1 MATAAAR
8 SAAVFLLFAALCP
21 DVAFAQSP
29 GSVNSSVKFEVASV
43 RPAVR
48 DEDAPSF
55 MRGGPGTSDPGR
67 ITYQRVSLAR
77 FFYAAYGVDF
87 DQISGP
93 DWLGTELYTVVAKVP
108 PGATKEQVKL
118 MWQELLAERFHLKA
132 RMIKKDFPAYELSV
146 AKGGPKFRK
155 SGEGPVK
162 QEPGFPVPPAGQ
174 KWAISVV
181 PPRNTRLTARD
192 YSMAE
197 FVREQLAWPLSTF
210 LASYQAIAMGRVV
223 DKTGLDGKYDFTLEY
238 AGRRNSPGGAFPQP
252 LPDGEADTAPFLFDA
267 LRQQLGLIL
276 TEGKAP
282 LDVPVVDRVD
292 KVPTEN

>member
-1 MATAAAR
+1 MAIAARTAA
-8 SAAVFLLFAALCP
+8 VILLFAVLGAEVV
-21 DVAFAQSP
+21 VAQGA
-29 GSVNSSVKFEVASV
+29 GSVKFEVASV

-55 MRGGPGTSDPGR
+55 TRGGPGTSDPER
-67 ITYQRVSLAR
+67 ITQQRVPLVSLLVT
-77 FFYAAYGVDF
+77 AYGLDY
-87 DQISGP
+87 DQISAPG
-93 DWLGTELYTVVAKVP
+93 WVGTELYSIAAKVP
-108 PGATKEQVKL
+108 PGTTKEQVKL
-118 MWQELLAERFHLKA
+118 MWQDLLAERFHLKA
-132 RMIKKDFPAYELSV
+132 HLIKRDFPVYELSV

-155 SGEGPVK
+155 SGEGPLK
-162 QEPGFPVPPAGQ
+162 QEPGFPAPPAGE

-181 PPRNTRLTARD
+181 PPRNTRLTVRD

-197 FVREQLAWPLSTF
+197 FVRQQIEFPLCTF
-210 LASYQAIAMGRVV
+210 LAAYGAIAMGRVV

-252 LPDGEADTAPFLFDA
+252 LPDGQADTAPYLFDA

-276 TEGKAP
+276 EEKKAP
-282 LDVPVVDRVD
+282 LDVLVVDQVD

>member
-1 MATAAAR
+1 MPIAARTAA
-8 SAAVFLLFAALCP
+8 VLVLLSVVGSEIAI
-21 DVAFAQSP
+21 AQNA
-29 GSVNSSVKFEVASV
+29 GGFKFEVASV

-55 MRGGPGTSDPGR
+55 MRGGPGTADPDQ
-67 ITYQRVSLAR
+67 ITYQRISLLR

-93 DWLGTELYTVVAKVP
+93 DWLGSELYTVVAKVP

-118 MWQELLAERFHLKA
+118 MWQDLLLERFHLKA
-132 RMIKKDFPAYELSV
+132 HLVKKDFRVYELSV
-146 AKGGPKFRK
+146 AKGGAKLRK
-155 SGEGPVK
+155 SGEGPMK
-162 QEPGFPVPPAGQ
+162 QETGFPVPRDGE

-181 PPRNTRLTARD
+181 PPRNTRLTCRD
-192 YSMAE
+192 YSMVE
-197 FVREQLAWPLSTF
+197 FVEEQLRWPLMTA
-210 LASYQAIAMGRVV
+210 LRSYGAIALGRVV

-238 AGRRNSPGGAFPQP
+238 AGRRNSPGGAFPDP

-282 LDVPVVDRVD
+282 LDVLVVDHAD